1 MALEVSKEVWGMD
14 VVSLCRDFP
23 VWWTWAVVPRALL
36 KCNSGILLAC
46 NDLALLRAALAAAV
60 CVGEEPP
67 NAGITRAMPGMGM
80 EEVVNPLPLPLP
92 LLVLL
97 LLLLAWVGVWV
108 VGLGVE
114 RCTCKLFNL
123 EVVRSTSEG
132 ALSRRLE
139 LALWGM

>member
-14 VVSLCRDFP
+14 VVGLCRDLP

-36 KCNSGILLAC
+36 KCNSGIVLAC

-97 LLLLAWVGVWV
+97 LLLLAWVGAWV
-108 VGLGVE
+108 VGLE